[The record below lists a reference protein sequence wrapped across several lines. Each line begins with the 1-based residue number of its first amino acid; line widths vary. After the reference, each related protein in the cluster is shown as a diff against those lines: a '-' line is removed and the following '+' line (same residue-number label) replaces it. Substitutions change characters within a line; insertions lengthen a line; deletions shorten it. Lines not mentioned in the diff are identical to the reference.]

1 MTLLSLGDMPAQ
13 DGFSA
18 VAVYALGAF
27 GALALIFAVLFIMNK
42 TYEKKHPNEQN
53 SGENEDDKEQNQ
65 EKSNEI
71 K

>member
-42 TYEKKHPNEQN
+42 IYEKKVE
-53 SGENEDDKEQNQ
+53 
-65 EKSNEI
+65 EI
-71 K
+71 RKRS